1 MKKEQKGDTLKGP
14 GKFKSMNKQATY
26 LEVKE
31 MEEEEREGEE
41 EEKGEE
47 GGTGR
52 RRRKREESNISKY
65 ATVHYDVEMGVLWVT
80 LKETFLFIW

>member
-26 LEVKE
+26 LQVKE
-31 MEEEEREGEE
+31 MEEEEKEEEEREGEE
-41 EEKGEE
+41 EEEGEE

-52 RRRKREESNISKY
+52 G
-65 ATVHYDVEMGVLWVT
+65 GV
-80 LKETFLFIW
+80 KHF

>member
-31 MEEEEREGEE
+31 MEEEEKEEEEREGEE
-41 EEKGEE
+41 EEEGEE

-52 RRRKREESNISKY
+52 G
-65 ATVHYDVEMGVLWVT
+65 GV
-80 LKETFLFIW
+80 KHF